1 MSKETKEIKAGI
13 KAHFIQTDLFKTN
26 LVCVFITV
34 PLTRENVTK
43 NALIPFILKS
53 GSEILP
59 TQYLINEKMESLY
72 GANFECGVDKLGDNQ
87 VFKFYI
93 DAINNEYALENEDI
107 LKETIDSLLDI
118 VFNPVLEKD
127 KFKKEFIDIE
137 KENLKTII
145 DSKIDDKDMY
155 AYDRCISEMYN
166 NKNFGIYKYGYEEDL
181 EKIDENNLTEHY
193 NYLIQNSKIDI
204 YISGKYDINKVQ
216 TDIMENENIKKLKP
230 RIENYI
236 LNNEYTESKQN
247 VDNIKEIIEKMEV
260 TQGKLVI
267 GLDVV
272 SNIENLQCVSLVYN
286 AILGDGASS
295 MLFQNV
301 REKAGLAYSARSNY
315 IKQKANIFIRCGIQI
330 ENFEKALNIVKDQL
344 ENMKKGNFTDEDIEN
359 AKKYLIAGIKTIEEE
374 QDSEVIFYIGQ
385 EIAKT
390 NRTVKEYI
398 ELIEKVKRDEIL
410 EIAKAVQIN
419 TIYFLRD

>member
-53 GSEILP
+53 GSKILP

-118 VFNPVLEKD
+118 VFNPVLQKD

-181 EKIDENNLTEHY
+181 EKIDEDNLTEHY

-419 TIYFLRD
+419 TIYSLRD

>member
-53 GSEILP
+53 GSKILP

-137 KENLKTII
+137 RENLKTII

-247 VDNIKEIIEKMEV
+247 VDNIKEITEKMEV

>member
-53 GSEILP
+53 GSKILP

-216 TDIMENENIKKLKP
+216 TYIMENENIKKLKP

-247 VDNIKEIIEKMEV
+247 VDNIKEITEKMEV

>member
-53 GSEILP
+53 GSKILP

-230 RIENYI
+230 RIENY
-236 LNNEYTESKQN
+236 
-247 VDNIKEIIEKMEV
+247 M
-260 TQGKLVI
+260 
-267 GLDVV
+267 
-272 SNIENLQCVSLVYN
+272 
-286 AILGDGASS
+286 
-295 MLFQNV
+295 
-301 REKAGLAYSARSNY
+301 RSA
-315 IKQKANIFIRCGIQI
+315 
-330 ENFEKALNIVKDQL
+330 
-344 ENMKKGNFTDEDIEN
+344 
-359 AKKYLIAGIKTIEEE
+359 
-374 QDSEVIFYIGQ
+374 
-385 EIAKT
+385 
-390 NRTVKEYI
+390 
-398 ELIEKVKRDEIL
+398 
-410 EIAKAVQIN
+410 AVA
-419 TIYFLRD
+419 

>member
-53 GSEILP
+53 GSKILP

-118 VFNPVLEKD
+118 VFNPVLQKD

-181 EKIDENNLTEHY
+181 EKIDEDNLTEHY

>member
-53 GSEILP
+53 GSKILP

>member
-1 MSKETKEIKAGI
+1 
-13 KAHFIQTDLFKTN
+13 
-26 LVCVFITV
+26 
-34 PLTRENVTK
+34 
-43 NALIPFILKS
+43 
-53 GSEILP
+53 
-59 TQYLINEKMESLY
+59 MESLY

-137 KENLKTII
+137 RENLKTII

-247 VDNIKEIIEKMEV
+247 VDNIKEITEKMEV

-301 REKAGLAYSARSNY
+301 REKLVLH
-315 IKQKANIFIRCGIQI
+315 ILQ
-330 ENFEKALNIVKDQL
+330 
-344 ENMKKGNFTDEDIEN
+344 
-359 AKKYLIAGIKTIEEE
+359 
-374 QDSEVIFYIGQ
+374 EVII
-385 EIAKT
+385 
-390 NRTVKEYI
+390 
-398 ELIEKVKRDEIL
+398 
-410 EIAKAVQIN
+410 
-419 TIYFLRD
+419 

>member
-13 KAHFIQTDLFKTN
+13 KVHFIQTDLFKTN

-53 GSEILP
+53 GSKILP

-137 KENLKTII
+137 RENLKTII

-247 VDNIKEIIEKMEV
+247 VDNIKEITEKMEV

>member
-53 GSEILP
+53 GSKILP

-247 VDNIKEIIEKMEV
+247 VDNIKEITEKMEV

>member
-53 GSEILP
+53 GSKILP

-118 VFNPVLEKD
+118 VFNPVLQKD

-181 EKIDENNLTEHY
+181 EKIDEDNLTEHY

-359 AKKYLIAGIKTIEEE
+359 AKMYLIAGIKTIEEE

>member
-1 MSKETKEIKAGI
+1 M
-13 KAHFIQTDLFKTN
+13 
-26 LVCVFITV
+26 
-34 PLTRENVTK
+34 
-43 NALIPFILKS
+43 ILK
-53 GSEILP
+53 
-59 TQYLINEKMESLY
+59 
-72 GANFECGVDKLGDNQ
+72 
-87 VFKFYI
+87 
-93 DAINNEYALENEDI
+93 
-107 LKETIDSLLDI
+107 
-118 VFNPVLEKD
+118 
-127 KFKKEFIDIE
+127 
-137 KENLKTII
+137 
-145 DSKIDDKDMY
+145 
-155 AYDRCISEMYN
+155 
-166 NKNFGIYKYGYEEDL
+166 
-181 EKIDENNLTEHY
+181 DEN
-193 NYLIQNSKIDI
+193 IQ
-204 YISGKYDINKVQ
+204 
-216 TDIMENENIKKLKP
+216 KLHP
-230 RIENYI
+230 RIENYV
-236 LNNEYTESKQN
+236 LNNEFTESKQN
-247 VDNIKEIIEKMEV
+247 VDNIKEITEKMEV

>member
-53 GSEILP
+53 GSKILP

-181 EKIDENNLTEHY
+181 EKIDEDNLTEHY

>member
-53 GSEILP
+53 GSKILP

-272 SNIENLQCVSLVYN
+272 SNIENSQCVSLVYN